1 MPQAGVI
8 HDNVQ
13 TLPPA
18 EVLHQRGA
26 QGVVGVQHGA
36 VIELPEALVELG
48 AALAGFGDE
57 AVDVDC
63 LQYPCSIGDNYH
75 DGKFWSVADDGTET
89 EIEYV
94 PTQEQ
99 QVADLQYL
107 NNELTVAMADVLGG
121 AV

>member
-1 MPQAGVI
+1 MIVHQIFAQISEGT
-8 HDNVQ
+8 VQ
-13 TLPPA
+13 NIMVCA
-18 EVLHQRGA
+18 DY
-26 QGVVGVQHGA
+26 
-36 VIELPEALVELG
+36 ELANYLTRCTY
-48 AALAGFGDE
+48 GDE
-57 AVDVDC
+57 AFAVDC

-99 QVADLQYL
+99 QVANLQYS
-107 NNELTVAMADVLGG
+107 NDELTVAMADVLGG